1 MKGIFLNCLYKT
13 LNGFKYLF
21 VLVIL
26 GGLFLVGTGSYS
38 FIQPF
43 TYVVITIISLNS
55 LACIR
60 RDAETQ
66 WNCYEITMP
75 VTRTE
80 IITGKYLFYL
90 FSILISLI
98 CVTIFIVIAILVHGN
113 VFFVLGIRDIIT
125 LTVMGIGIPL
135 AVAAFYYPLVYFL
148 GIDKSDVLLIVS
160 LIIAGAFILF
170 LTYLANL
177 FFVNFFASLLFF
189 ASTILLFFVS
199 SYYITIKIFKN
210 CEA

>member
-1 MKGIFLNCLYKT
+1 MKGIFLNCFYKT
-13 LNGFKYLF
+13 LSGFKYLF

-43 TYVVITIISLNS
+43 TYLVITVISLNS
-55 LACIR
+55 LTCIR
-60 RDAETQ
+60 RDTETQ

-75 VTRTE
+75 LTRAE

-98 CVTIFIVIAILVHGN
+98 CVTIFIVIAVLVHGN

-135 AVAAFYYPLVYFL
+135 TVATFYYPFVYTF
-148 GIDKSDVLLIVS
+148 GVDRSDVLLIVS

-170 LTYLANL
+170 LTYLTNL
-177 FFVNFFASLLFF
+177 FFVNYFASLLFF
-189 ASTILLFFVS
+189 ASIILLLFIS
-199 SYYITIKIFKN
+199 SFYITIKIFEN
-210 CEA
+210 CEI